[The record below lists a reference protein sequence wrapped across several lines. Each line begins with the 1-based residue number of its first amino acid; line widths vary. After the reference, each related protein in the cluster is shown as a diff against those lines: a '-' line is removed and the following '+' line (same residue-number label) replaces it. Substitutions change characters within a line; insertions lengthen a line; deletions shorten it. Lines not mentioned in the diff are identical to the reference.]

1 MSTRQLK
8 RITLGLCLLPLIGLL
23 FAMLT
28 DRLGANPAEALIR
41 ELGNWGLYLL
51 LATLSCTPVRRWLG
65 WKGVMAIRKT
75 LGVAAF
81 AYASLHLSAYLLF
94 EHSLE
99 WAGVWADI
107 LDRPY
112 ITLGFSAFLPLLA
125 LAITSTRRLKQWLG
139 GRRWQHL
146 HRLIYPLTA
155 LVLAHYYLMLKADKG
170 PVLIPALL
178 FVGLMLLRLPRR

>member
-1 MSTRQLK
+1 MSSRQLK
-8 RITLGLCLLPLIGLL
+8 HITLALCLLPLAWLVWAS
-23 FAMLT
+23 FA

-51 LATLSCTPVRRWLG
+51 LATLSCTPLRRWLG
-65 WKGVMAIRKT
+65 WNGALAIRKT
-75 LGVAAF
+75 LGLAAF
-81 AYASLHLSAYLLF
+81 AYASLHLLAYLIF
-94 EHSLE
+94 EHGFD
-99 WAGVWADI
+99 WPGVWADI
-107 LDRPY
+107 IDRPY

-139 GRRWQHL
+139 GRRWQRL

-178 FVGLMLLRLPRR
+178 FTALMLLRLPRR